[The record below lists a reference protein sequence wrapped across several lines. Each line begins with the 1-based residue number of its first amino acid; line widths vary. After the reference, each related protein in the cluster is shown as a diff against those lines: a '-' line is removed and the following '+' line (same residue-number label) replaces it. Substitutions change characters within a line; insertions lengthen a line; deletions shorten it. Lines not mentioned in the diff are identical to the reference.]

1 MFAGP
6 PLRRWFAPL
15 KLTII
20 RKAFVEV
27 TLPVVC
33 LRMINPQ
40 FLSRNATSEYR

>member
-6 PLRRWFAPL
+6 PLRRWFTRL